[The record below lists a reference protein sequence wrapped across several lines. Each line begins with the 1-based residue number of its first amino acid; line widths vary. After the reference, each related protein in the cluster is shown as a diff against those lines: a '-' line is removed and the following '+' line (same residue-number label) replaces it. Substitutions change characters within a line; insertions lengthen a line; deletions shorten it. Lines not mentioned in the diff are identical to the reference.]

1 VSRELSPTAR
11 ALLALELIQNR
22 PGITAQSLGE
32 SLGVTERAARRY
44 VTILRE
50 ADLPIESLSG
60 PHGGYRVGRGLR
72 LPPLMF
78 TAAEAIGLVM
88 AVLEGHRDAA
98 SPTDLVGS
106 ALAKIVRALPER
118 VSGPVRTLR
127 AGQPA
132 VPAPATSP
140 SPVVTAQLIEACTA
154 SRRVRL
160 GYQLGAAERTMDVDP
175 WAVVLRHGRWYLLGW
190 SHSAQARRVLRVDRV
205 VSVDGL
211 PETFAP
217 PRDLDALRTLEDHL
231 SQGWTHPVDVRV
243 DASVDETARWLP
255 RNLGRLEPE
264 ADGST
269 RIRATTDEPDWY
281 ARQLANLPV
290 PFRVIGSAELQ
301 RATAALGQRLVK
313 ASGAVVGPLAREP
326 SV

>member
-1 VSRELSPTAR
+1 VSREVSPTAR
-11 ALLALELIQNR
+11 ALLALEMIQNR

-50 ADLPIESLSG
+50 ADLPIESVSG

-118 VSGPVRTLR
+118 VSGPVRALR
-127 AGQPA
+127 TVSPA
-132 VPAPATSP
+132 LPAPQTSP
-140 SPVVTAQLIEACTA
+140 SPVLTAELIEACTA
-154 SRRVRL
+154 AHRVRL
-160 GYQLGAAERTMDVDP
+160 GYRLRTADRMMDLDP
-175 WAVVLRHGRWYLLGW
+175 WAVVLRHSRWYLLGW
-190 SHSAQARRVLRVDRV
+190 SHSVQARRVLRVDRI
-205 VSVDGL
+205 VSVDAL
-211 PETFAP
+211 PETFVP
-217 PRDLDALRTLEDHL
+217 PRELDALRTLEDHL
-231 SQGWTHPVDVRV
+231 SQGWTHPVDVLV
-243 DASVDETARWLP
+243 DAGVEETSRWLP
-255 RNLGRLEPE
+255 RSLGRLEPE
-264 ADGST
+264 ADGRT

-281 ARQLANLPV
+281 ARQLAALPV
-290 PFRVIGSAELQ
+290 PFRVIGSPELQ
-301 RATAALGQRLVK
+301 RATAALAQRLVQ
-313 ASGAVVGPLAREP
+313 ASGGGAGT
-326 SV
+326 